1 MSTQDAVI
9 KLLDAVIASTAVQAR
24 LNELINKARVEGR
37 TVTIDEVD
45 ALVVESNKLRS
56 EWDDAG

>member
-24 LNELINKARVEGR
+24 LNTLINTARTEGR

-45 ALVVESNKLRS
+45 ALVVESDRLRA
-56 EWDDAG
+56 EWDKTS